1 VQHPADR
8 PTIADSLQ
16 PIINLARWL
25 ESAGDRDDAVES
37 LRSWIAKRAAA
48 PGVTARSSRVSC
60 AYLGVSRVIRSDE

>member
-1 VQHPADR
+1 MQHLLVR

-37 LRSWIAKRAAA
+37 LRSWIEARR
-48 PGVTARSSRVSC
+48 GTRVTARSSRVSC